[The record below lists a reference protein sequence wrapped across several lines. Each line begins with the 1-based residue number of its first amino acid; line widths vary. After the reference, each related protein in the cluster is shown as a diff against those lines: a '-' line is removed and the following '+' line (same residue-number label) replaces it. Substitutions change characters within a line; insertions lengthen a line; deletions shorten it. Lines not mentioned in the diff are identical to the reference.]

1 MSDNNLSKKLSRRR
15 FLQLAAGATTTTLL
29 AIACAPIPVTV
40 PPQQD
45 AASKETEKE
54 EIAAAT
60 APEAPVDLRFSTIG
74 WGGWLAEPWM
84 AMIDK
89 FNQSQSEATVVYED
103 IADGYAKV
111 MAQAA
116 GGVSADAY
124 HFQTKEMFSFASRGF
139 FLPLDELVMSSEVI
153 SKDVFFEDDWVET
166 FFKDT
171 QYLIPYNNNP
181 TVIWYNTDLFD
192 EAGVPYPPATY
203 DDPAWGW
210 DNFLEAAQKLTT
222 GEGADRV
229 FGWAGERWWVYALN
243 WIWSNGGWVLNEE
256 KTECVID
263 MPETVEALQWAA
275 DLSVKHKI
283 QPTADQIIQGGN
295 SAMFFGRRA
304 AMAQKGTWWAI
315 DLKAQEGL
323 KWNVAP
329 QPTGKAG
336 SFARNPMAGLGI
348 PQEAK
353 HPEQSWQLLETLSQP
368 EVLEIII
375 RAGQS
380 VSRKE
385 AMMSDVFLKQEPQ
398 DIHWDVFIQT
408 LDGHTQRHPDT
419 AIFPEMNDLLT
430 PAWEAIVDGAGT
442 VPEMVANVKGPIN
455 DLLSDCIEKGNCAA

>member
-1 MSDNNLSKKLSRRR
+1 
-15 FLQLAAGATTTTLL
+15 
-29 AIACAPIPVTV
+29 
-40 PPQQD
+40 
-45 AASKETEKE
+45 
-54 EIAAAT
+54 
-60 APEAPVDLRFSTIG
+60 
-74 WGGWLAEPWM
+74 
-84 AMIDK
+84 
-89 FNQSQSEATVVYED
+89 
-103 IADGYAKV
+103 
-111 MAQAA
+111 
-116 GGVSADAY
+116 
-124 HFQTKEMFSFASRGF
+124 
-139 FLPLDELVMSSEVI
+139 
-153 SKDVFFEDDWVET
+153 
-166 FFKDT
+166 
-171 QYLIPYNNNP
+171 
-181 TVIWYNTDLFD
+181 
-192 EAGVPYPPATY
+192 
-203 DDPAWGW
+203 
-210 DNFLEAAQKLTT
+210 
-222 GEGADRV
+222 
-229 FGWAGERWWVYALN
+229 
-243 WIWSNGGWVLNEE
+243 
-256 KTECVID
+256 
-263 MPETVEALQWAA
+263 
-275 DLSVKHKI
+275 
-283 QPTADQIIQGGN
+283 
-295 SAMFFGRRA
+295 MFFGRRA